1 MRIPLLF
8 TALLSVLALACGA
21 AAPSTPAAPTGGDD
35 KPQTGGRLL
44 RWITA
49 DPTGGDPSIQSVS
62 SPSDRWIIHSYERLL
77 GFKMDEKL
85 AYADMILQPELAE
98 SWIVSPDAKTF
109 TFKLRQ
115 GVKWHNLPP
124 VNGREFTSADV
135 KFSYEY
141 ATRTGEFKG
150 KGLKP
155 PAFDWWFEGIDSVET
170 PDKYTAVVKFKD
182 AFIPFIT
189 YSAVDK
195 NVIYAREVFDKEGD
209 FMNLDS
215 VIGTGPFIFD
225 SASAQ
230 RGTRWSMKKNPN
242 YWQPGK
248 PYLDEV
254 VGLVIPDASTAFA
267 ALRTKQLDFLAGAA
281 GNTSGYDLTLNDI
294 QQIKN
299 QVSDV
304 VVKPLRDVRT
314 DNIYMFLHGPPFDNA
329 NLRKAV
335 SYAIDRDEFI
345 KAFADGQGEWSLAGG
360 FPDTFTEAERK
371 QIIKFDPEQSKR
383 LLAQE
388 GFPNGLNIEFF
399 GSTAYGQI
407 YKTKAELLQA
417 QLKRVGINMSIQILD
432 HPDYLRRTRTGGKF
446 DITFRGK
453 ALFVDIDSYAYAVFH
468 PKGSTE
474 GGGGPND
481 PFMTPLLEQQRRE
494 TDPVKRKEIIRT
506 VVKYANEQAYRLG
519 LYYADDYGAYSSRV
533 RGVAD
538 HLQGNSQFFLN
549 AWIAK

>member
-1 MRIPLLF
+1 
-8 TALLSVLALACGA
+8 VLGLACGT
-21 AAPSTPAAPTGGDD
+21 AAPSTPAPPATGDE
-35 KPQTGGRLL
+35 KPQPGGRLV
-44 RWITA
+44 RWVTA
-49 DPTGGDPSIQSVS
+49 DPTGGDPSIQNVS
-62 SPSDRWIIHSYERLL
+62 SVSDRWILHSYERLL
-77 GFKMDEKL
+77 GFKTDEKL

-98 SWIVSPDAKTF
+98 SWTVSPDAKTF

-115 GVKWHNLPP
+115 GVKWQNLPP

-141 ATRTGEFKG
+141 VTRSGEFKG

-155 PAFDWWFEGIDSVET
+155 SAFDWWFEGMESVEA

-182 AFIPFIT
+182 PFIPFIT

-225 SASAQ
+225 AASAQ
-230 RGTRWSMKKNPN
+230 RGTRWSMKKNPA

-254 VGLVIPDASTAFA
+254 IGIVIPDASTAFA
-267 ALRTKQLDFLAGAA
+267 ALRTKQLDYLS
-281 GNTSGYDLTLNDI
+281 TSGFTMSINDV
-294 QQIKN
+294 QQLKS
-299 QVSDV
+299 VAPDV
-304 VVKPLRDVRT
+304 VVTPYQNINT

-335 SYAIDRDEFI
+335 AYAIDRDEFI
-345 KAFADGQGEWSLAGG
+345 KAFADGKGEWSLAGG
-360 FPDTFTEAERK
+360 LPDTFTEAERK
-371 QIIKFDPEQSKR
+371 QILKLDPEQSKR

-388 GFPNGLNIEFF
+388 GYANGLNIEFF

-417 QLKRVGINMSIQILD
+417 QLKRVGINMSIQMLD

-494 TDPVKRKEIIRT
+494 ADPAKRKEIIRT

-519 LYYADDYGAYSSRV
+519 LYYAPDYDAYSPRV
-533 RGVAD
+533 HGIAK
-538 HLQGNSQFFLN
+538 HLHANAQEFLN
-549 AWIAK
+549 AWLTK